1 MKWHSCSL
9 QEMTRG
15 EQDLGP
21 QGKNNMG
28 KAEKDSETKP
38 TRTNRP
44 AREKEG
50 NEERSNI

>member
-15 EQDLGP
+15 EQDLEP

-28 KAEKDSETKP
+28 KDRETKP

-50 NEERSNI
+50 NEQRSNI

>member
-15 EQDLGP
+15 LGS

-28 KAEKDSETKP
+28 KAEKDRETKP

-50 NEERSNI
+50 NEQRSNI